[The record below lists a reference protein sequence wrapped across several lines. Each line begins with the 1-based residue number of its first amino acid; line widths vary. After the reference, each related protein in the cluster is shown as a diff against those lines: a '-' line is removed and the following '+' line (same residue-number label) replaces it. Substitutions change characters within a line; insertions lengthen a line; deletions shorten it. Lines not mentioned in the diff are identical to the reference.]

1 MASGIFIP
9 MMVVGGSLG
18 RYVGWI
24 VAQIVPQLTID
35 SSIYAVVGSAA
46 LMAGMIL
53 VNFIFVAYIAL
64 QGRCVWLFRLWLS
77 LWNWQKEPS
86 TCCQSYLRLKI
97 KQYIALTILIFW
109 SLWSESG
116 LAIISM
122 RVFMS
127 I

>member
-53 VNFIFVAYIAL
+53 VNFIFVAYIAFA
-64 QGRCVWLFRLWLS
+64 GS
-77 LWNWQKEPS
+77 
-86 TCCQSYLRLKI
+86 LRLTI
-97 KQYIALTILIFW
+97 SLVVIIVELTEGTQYLLPIVSSFN
-109 SLWSESG
+109 
-116 LAIISM
+116 
-122 RVFMS
+122 F
-127 I
+127 